1 LIFKYLSNCLIV
13 KPLKMQNRLILVLCN
28 LKPAKLRGVSSE
40 AMVLCAS
47 TPDKVELLLVPD
59 NAAIGDR
66 VTVAGYEGTPEKEI
80 NSKNNIFAI
89 VQPEL
94 KTNDDLVATY
104 KGIPFE
110 IKSKG
115 VIKTSSLKNVPIK

>member
-1 LIFKYLSNCLIV
+1 
-13 KPLKMQNRLILVLCN
+13 MQNRLILVLCN
-28 LKPAKLRGVSSE
+28 LKPSKLRGILSE

-47 TPDKVELLLVPD
+47 TPEKVELLLVPE
-59 NAAIGDR
+59 NAQVGDR

-80 NSKNNIFAI
+80 NTKNKIFEI
-89 VQPEL
+89 VQPDL

-104 KGIPFE
+104 KGVPFE

-115 VIKTSSLKNVPIK
+115 LIKTSSLKNVPIK